1 MAASRSSSSSSPG
14 SSSSS
19 AAKAKPD
26 APGAPAAPFGT
37 PAADPA
43 AVQNMFEQWLNTWR
57 AVADPA
63 QWQKLAAQANRGHT
77 ESPGPASA
85 NPFAALGGFPS
96 FPGFPGFPG
105 TTGGNSGSGGSSQ
118 LPFAMPAMPNI
129 PTTAIAPQRLQ
140 ELQSSFSRDATELIK
155 QEIGRAHV

>member
-19 AAKAKPD
+19 AAKATPD
-26 APGAPAAPFGT
+26 APGAPGALFGM

-43 AVQNMFEQWLNTWR
+43 AVQKIFEQWLNTWR

-63 QWQKLAAQANRGHT
+63 QWQKLAAQANPEPT
-77 ESPGPASA
+77 ESAGSASA

-96 FPGFPGFPG
+96 FPGF
-105 TTGGNSGSGGSSQ
+105 
-118 LPFAMPAMPNI
+118 
-129 PTTAIAPQRLQ
+129 
-140 ELQSSFSRDATELIK
+140 
-155 QEIGRAHV
+155 